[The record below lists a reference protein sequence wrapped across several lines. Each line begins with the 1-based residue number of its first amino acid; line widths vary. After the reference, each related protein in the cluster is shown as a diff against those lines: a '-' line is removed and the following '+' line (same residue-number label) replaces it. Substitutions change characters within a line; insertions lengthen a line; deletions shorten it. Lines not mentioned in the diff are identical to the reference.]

1 MDFLVPG
8 QPRLHRET
16 LSRKTNQP
24 TKTKKSKKKKEMYK
38 LMPKM
43 YFAGRY
49 ITHRFI
55 DIEKE
60 QDIPWQ
66 RQWY

>member
-1 MDFLVPG
+1 
-8 QPRLHRET
+8 
-16 LSRKTNQP
+16 
-24 TKTKKSKKKKEMYK
+24 MYK

-43 YFAGRY
+43 DFSGRY

>member
-1 MDFLVPG
+1 
-8 QPRLHRET
+8 
-16 LSRKTNQP
+16 
-24 TKTKKSKKKKEMYK
+24 MYK

-43 YFAGRY
+43 DTAGIY

-55 DIEKE
+55 DIEKQ